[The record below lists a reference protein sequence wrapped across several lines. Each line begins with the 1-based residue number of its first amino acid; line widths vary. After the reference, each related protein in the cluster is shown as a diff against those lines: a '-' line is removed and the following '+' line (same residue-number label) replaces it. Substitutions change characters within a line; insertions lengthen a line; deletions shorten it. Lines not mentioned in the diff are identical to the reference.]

1 VKGEGLEA
9 SHVYK
14 WLYFYQLFASYSF
27 YFGRIY
33 LAIA

>member
-14 WLYFYQLFASYSF
+14 WLYFYQLYWSQS
-27 YFGRIY
+27 IDSQ
-33 LAIA
+33 